1 VLRGCQATLRCCA
14 PGTPAVTRRRR
25 EPQVSAR
32 AATDRRGTARAGD
45 PRAFRVGSR
54 LAIAA
59 GAALLVITFATGGQ
73 GTAAVLAGFLV
84 LGAVSARLEGTI
96 PPVATFAFACAVVY
110 AGAGWAF
117 DLFHRV
123 ELFDESCHVL
133 FGFALTPVL
142 AFVVLGPWF
151 AAWPSHR
158 LRLAAAT
165 VALGLAAG
173 AVWEMAEW
181 LVRISTGNQAAS
193 PSLSDAITDM
203 MLGGIG
209 SVASLVT
216 VWWGTRSQDVA
227 AAWRER

>member
-1 VLRGCQATLRCCA
+1 MPAATK
-14 PGTPAVTRRRR
+14 RRRV
-25 EPQVSAR
+25 PKVSAR
-32 AATDRRGTARAGD
+32 ATTDSGGTARAGD
-45 PRAFRVGSR
+45 ARAFRVGSR

-59 GAALLVITFATGGQ
+59 GAALLAITLATGGH

-84 LGAVSARLEGTI
+84 LGAVSARLERTV
-96 PPVATFAFACAVVY
+96 PPVATFVFASAVVY

-123 ELFDESCHVL
+123 ELFDESSHVL

-142 AFVVLGPWF
+142 AFVVLGPWL

-173 AVWEMAEW
+173 AAWEMAEW
-181 LVRISTGNQAAS
+181 LVRLSTGNPAAS
-193 PSLSDAITDM
+193 PSLNDAITDM

-216 VWWGTRSQDVA
+216 VWWATPRA
-227 AAWRER
+227 RAP